1 MSQITPPE
9 EKKLTITLSRDT
21 IINAVLGLQLV
32 LLLVFGWQITGIKSQ
47 LGGSPA
53 SAKVIAQNPSQPS
66 NDADTGPAPTADI
79 VVTTSDFLKGGKDAK
94 VTIVEYSD
102 FECPFCG
109 RAFPTVEQV
118 METYG
123 DDVRLVY
130 RHFPLNSIHPQAQ
143 KAAEAS
149 ECAADQG
156 KFWDYHD
163 KLFANQ
169 DGVSAGVTQFKKWAV
184 ELGLNAA
191 KFNSCLDSGDK
202 AAAVQEDADSGSA
215 AGVTGTPAFFIN
227 GVSVV
232 GAQPFSTFKQVIDE
246 QLAS

>member
-9 EKKLTITLSRDT
+9 EKKLTITLSRDA
-21 IINAVLGLQLV
+21 IVNAVLGLQLV
-32 LLLVFGWQITGIKSQ
+32 LLLVFGWQIMGIKGQ

-53 SAKVIAQNPSQPS
+53 SAKVIAQNPAQPS
-66 NDADTGPAPTADI
+66 NGGDTGPAPTADI

-191 KFNSCLDSGDK
+191 KFNSCLDSGEK